1 MNNAFTEEESMFRGL
16 RPTFLTVLLAGLV
29 SVSSTSFADDPA
41 CKLATKGDSRVAKA
55 CASGGVKA
63 AKAEMKEMLKQ
74 GKSAGVKMDCDD
86 CHKDDTHYDQLTNEA
101 KDKFKKLLAALE
113 KK

>member
-16 RPTFLTVLLAGLV
+16 RPTLLTVLLTALV
-29 SVSSTSFADDPA
+29 SVSGTSFADDA

-86 CHKDDTHYDQLTNEA
+86 CHKDDTHYDQLTTEG